1 MANSKTPEVGKP
13 EAGSLA
19 AAGTARPSP
28 RARLRPLVLAPLALT
43 LACALLGACAARA
56 PEAPRT
62 PSAPA
67 GWQAAIGFLDVTGS
81 PEVCTAV
88 LVRQDMIVTTSH
100 CLRPK
105 GQFAQPNRLVFTPSA
120 AGQQVRGAA
129 LIAEGGSVAP
139 GNIKPVKAQTD
150 WALVRITPPLS
161 GIRPLPLAPLSPAM
175 VRAKIAGGARLYS
188 AGYGQGAK
196 DELRTHKSCGL
207 LPPDPNGVT
216 EGDLFFATDCIIRL
230 GDSGGPVVLIEGGQ
244 PRLIG
249 LIVGFAN
256 QPGTGEPIG
265 IVVSAKAFA
274 GYLGGDLVSQL
285 FPVAL
290 PEISM
295 N

>member
-1 MANSKTPEVGKP
+1 MANSNRPEV
-13 EAGSLA
+13 ASLA
-19 AAGTARPSP
+19 SARSGRPLS
-28 RARLRPLVLAPLALT
+28 RLRPLVLAA
-43 LACALLGACAARA
+43 ACALLAACAARV
-56 PEAPRT
+56 PEAPT
-62 PSAPA
+62 PTTPAVPA
-67 GWQAAIGFLDVTGS
+67 GWQAAIGSLDVTGS

-88 LVRQDMIVTTSH
+88 LVRQDMIATTSH

-105 GQFAQPNRLVFTPSA
+105 GRFAQPGQLVFTPSA
-120 AGQQVRGAA
+120 AGPRVRGAA

-139 GNIKPVKAQTD
+139 GSIKPDQAQTD

-175 VRAKIAGGARLYS
+175 VRAEIAKGARFYS

-196 DELRTHKSCGL
+196 DELRTHNGCGP

-216 EGDLFFATDCIIRL
+216 EGALFFATDCIIRL
-230 GDSGGPVVLIEGGQ
+230 GDSGGPVILIQGGQ

-249 LIVGFAN
+249 LIVGFAS
-256 QPGTGEPIG
+256 QPKTGEPIG

-274 GYLGGDLVSQL
+274 PYLGGDLVSQL
-285 FPVAL
+285 FPIDL
-290 PEISM
+290 PDTVLV

>member
-1 MANSKTPEVGKP
+1 M
-13 EAGSLA
+13 
-19 AAGTARPSP
+19 
-28 RARLRPLVLAPLALT
+28 
-43 LACALLGACAARA
+43 ACALLGACAARA
-56 PEAPRT
+56 PEAPT
-62 PSAPA
+62 PPPAAPT
-67 GWQAAIGFLDVTGS
+67 GWQAAIGSLDVTGS

-88 LVRQDMIVTTSH
+88 LVRQDMIATTSH

-105 GQFAQPNRLVFTPSA
+105 GRLAQPNQLVFTTSA
-120 AGQQVRGAA
+120 SGQRVRGAA
-129 LIAEGGSVAP
+129 LVAEGGSVAP
-139 GNIKPVKAQTD
+139 GSIKPDQAQTD

-161 GIRPLPLAPLSPAM
+161 GIRPLPLAPLSAAM
-175 VRAKIAGGARLYS
+175 VRAEIAKGARFYS

-196 DELRTHKSCGL
+196 DELRTHNGCGP

-216 EGDLFFATDCIIRL
+216 EGALFFATDCIIRL
-230 GDSGGPVVLIEGGQ
+230 GDSGGPVILIQGGQ

-256 QPGTGEPIG
+256 QPKTGEPIG

-274 GYLGGDLVSQL
+274 PYLGADIVSQL
-285 FPVAL
+285 FPIDPPS